1 MSDSLITII
10 AIFLAAILMFIFPLM
25 SMADR
30 TDDISLLAVQTATT
44 EFVEEV
50 GTTGRLTLDD
60 YDQFITTLS
69 STGNSYD
76 IELTIKHLD
85 ENPGVKVTQADITK
99 IGENLYYNE
108 YTTQI
113 EEKLEEN
120 GRVSLKEGDI
130 FSASVKNTNKT
141 IAEMLR
147 GFFYSISG
155 DNTYQIAGQH
165 SATVSVNGASN

>member
-44 EFVEEV
+44 EFVDKV
-50 GTTGRLTLDD
+50 RTTGRLTLDD
-60 YDQFITTLS
+60 YDQFISTLA

-76 IELTIKHLD
+76 IELTIQHLD

-99 IGENLYYNE
+99 VGENVYYNE

-113 EEKLEEN
+113 EEKLESD
-120 GRVSLKEGDI
+120 GRVNLKEGDI
-130 FSASVKNTNKT
+130 FSAVVKNTNKT

-147 GFFYSISG
+147 GFFYSVTG
-155 DNTYQIAGQH
+155 DDTYQISGQH
-165 SATVSVNGASN
+165 AGTVTVNGASS

>member
-30 TDDISLLAVQTATT
+30 TDDVSMLAVQTATT
-44 EFVEEV
+44 EFVDRV
-50 GTTGRLTLDD
+50 RTTGRLTQDD

-76 IELTIKHLD
+76 IEMTIQHLD

-113 EEKLEEN
+113 EEKLEED
-120 GRVSLKEGDI
+120 GRINLKEGDI
-130 FSASVKNTNKT
+130 FSTVVKNTNKT

-147 GFFYSISG
+147 GFFYSVTG
-155 DNTYQIAGQH
+155 NDTYQISGQH
-165 SATVSVNGASN
+165 AATVSVNGASK

>member
-1 MSDSLITII
+1 MSDSLITIV

-30 TDDISLLAVQTATT
+30 TDDVSSLAVQTTTT
-44 EFVEEV
+44 EFVDKV
-50 GTTGRLTLDD
+50 RTTGRLTLDD
-60 YDQFITTLS
+60 YDQFIATLA

-76 IELTIKHLD
+76 IEMTIQHLD

-99 IGENLYYNE
+99 IGENLYYSE

-113 EEKLEEN
+113 EEKLEN
-120 GRVSLKEGDI
+120 DGRINLKEGDI
-130 FSASVKNTNKT
+130 FSTAVKNTNTT

-147 GFFYSISG
+147 GFFYSVSGNDSYQISG
-155 DNTYQIAGQH
+155 QHAG
-165 SATVSVNGASN
+165 TVGVNGSSN

>member
-1 MSDSLITII
+1 MSDSLITIV

-30 TDDISLLAVQTATT
+30 TDDVSSLAVQTTTT
-44 EFVEEV
+44 EFVDKV
-50 GTTGRLTLDD
+50 RTTGRLTLDD
-60 YDQFITTLS
+60 YDQFVATLA

-76 IELTIKHLD
+76 IEMTIQHLD

-99 IGENLYYNE
+99 IGENLYYSE

-113 EEKLEEN
+113 EEKLEN
-120 GRVSLKEGDI
+120 DGRINLKEGDI
-130 FSASVKNTNKT
+130 FSTIVKNTNTT

-147 GFFYSISG
+147 GFFYSVSGNDSYQISG
-155 DNTYQIAGQH
+155 QHAG
-165 SATVSVNGASN
+165 TVGVNGSSN

>member
-44 EFVEEV
+44 EFVDKV
-50 GTTGRLTLDD
+50 RTTGRLTLDD
-60 YDQFITTLS
+60 YDQFISTLA

-76 IELTIKHLD
+76 IELTIQHLD

-99 IGENLYYNE
+99 VGENVYYNE

-113 EEKLEEN
+113 EEKLESD
-120 GRVSLKEGDI
+120 GRVNLKEGDI
-130 FSASVKNTNKT
+130 FSAVVKNTNKT

-147 GFFYSISG
+147 GFFYSVTG
-155 DNTYQIAGQH
+155 DDTYQISGKHAG
-165 SATVSVNGASN
+165 TVTVNGASS